1 MTRSTTNPTHD
12 LDEDLAIVSQE
23 LENEL
28 FRAERELQLEHSHL
42 KALVDLENKELADQI
57 DAMGKSISRL
67 YTSLEKTR
75 MYLQLAQGE
84 SYVLRQEMQSRV
96 TSGPPLVA

>member
-1 MTRSTTNPTHD
+1 MLNPTQD
-12 LDEDLAIVSQE
+12 LDEDLAIVSEE

-42 KALVDLENKELADQI
+42 KALVNMEDQELADQI
-57 DAMGKSISRL
+57 EAMGKSITRL
-67 YTSLEKTR
+67 YQSLEKTR

-84 SYVLRQEMQSRV
+84 SYVLRQEIQNKSK
-96 TSGPPLVA
+96 LEKALIA